1 MLAAMP
7 SADLADHDTSFR
19 VPPPLQ
25 VTRVSAFEVV
35 HIGATPI
42 AQYAISDVT
51 ARRHVMV
58 QLAEA
63 GGVSGQD
70 VARQFGV
77 TPVYVS
83 QLRSRYRGAGSA
95 ALLAGRRGP
104 KGPSKVTPRL
114 EARVRAWRAQGWS
127 YEAIAENLAGTVS
140 ISSQT
145 VRRIIERP
153 IMTQRDLPAG
163 DQLVGAETTT
173 DHAEAAAVSP
183 VAVSW
188 PEGET
193 RYAGAMLLHVALSHL
208 GIWSVFHTVRAS
220 VGRTSLSVAQVVG
233 IIALGFALRLRS
245 IEGFKTALRR
255 DFGQLLGL
263 PLVPTV
269 QTLRTR
275 LRALAASVDPA
286 LVMRKL
292 VEAWVQLEPVW
303 EGAYY
308 LDGHFCPYSGT
319 RPVPKAW
326 NAKRRLVEPG
336 QTDHYVHDATGRALF
351 FINRPFNDQLVTAAP
366 QILAEIRAV
375 APRDQPILLIF
386 DRGGYSGP
394 LFKALTDQGIGFITY
409 LKGRAAR
416 RRFPAEAFVRRWWEV
431 TDPAGIQRPQRMVYR
446 LLEKGTRIR
455 GAGLVRTLVVEDD
468 DAQVPILT
476 NRPELPAAKVVHL
489 LRMRWRQENSFK
501 YLSAHYGVEQLIQ
514 HDATIH
520 PDDRRLANPRRAQ
533 LRAQITAQQTEVVL
547 KEADL
552 ARALTET
559 RPEDAAPRLTPRMR
573 QREIATLEARVARL
587 EQRWKQT
594 PAKVPAATL
603 TGSATRATMNT
614 DRRNLVNAIKIATYN
629 AERWLARRFFKHYQD
644 PRDWL
649 TIFRSVLQLSGRVTG
664 DGTDGLRVALRPPD
678 QPRVRRALEAMLE
691 EINRTDGRL
700 FGDGPKLTFVV
711 AAD

>member
-1 MLAAMP
+1 MP
-7 SADLADHDTSFR
+7 SADLADHDASFR
-19 VPPPLQ
+19 IPPPLQ
-25 VTRVSAFEVV
+25 VTRVSEFEVV

-42 AQYAISDVT
+42 AQYVASDVT

-63 GGVSGQD
+63 GGVAGQD

-83 QLRSRYRGAGSA
+83 QLRSRYRGAGSG

-114 EARVRAWRAQGWS
+114 EARVRAWRAQGLA
-127 YEAIAENLAGTVS
+127 YEGIAAKLAGTVS
-140 ISSQT
+140 MSAQT
-145 VRRIIERP
+145 VRRIIARP
-153 IMTQRDLPAG
+153 TTTQGELPAG
-163 DQLVGAETTT
+163 EPLLGAETTT

-183 VAVSW
+183 GAVSW

-193 RYAGAMLLHVALSHL
+193 RYAGAMLLHVALSQL

-220 VGRTSLSVAQVVG
+220 VGRTSLRVAQVVG
-233 IIALGFALRLRS
+233 IIAVGFALRLRS

-275 LRALAASVDPA
+275 VRALAASVDPA

-336 QTDHYVHDATGRALF
+336 QLDHYVHDATGRALF
-351 FINRPFNDQLVTAAP
+351 FINRPFNDHLVNVAP
-366 QILAEIRAV
+366 KILAEIRAV

-394 LFKALTDQGIGFITY
+394 LFKTLTDQGIGFITY
-409 LKGRAAR
+409 LKGRSAR
-416 RRFPAEAFVRRWWEV
+416 RRFPAEAFVRRWWKV

-489 LRMRWRQENSFK
+489 LKMRWRQENSFK

-514 HDATIH
+514 HNATIH
-520 PDDRRLANPRRAQ
+520 PDDRRLVNPRRAQ
-533 LRAQITAQQTEVVL
+533 LRAQITAHQTEVVL

-552 ARALTET
+552 ARALTEA
-559 RPEDAAPRLTPRMR
+559 RPGDAPPPRLTAAQRAL

-594 PAKVPAATL
+594 PAKVPAVTL
-603 TGSATRATMNT
+603 TGSATRTTMNT

-629 AERWLARRFFKHYQD
+629 AERWLARRFFRHYQD

-649 TIFRSVLQLSGRVTG
+649 TIFRSVLQLSGCVTV
-664 DGTDGLRVALRPPD
+664 DGADRLRVALRPPD
-678 QPRVRRALEAMLE
+678 QPRIRRALEAMLE
-691 EINRTDGRL
+691 EINRLDGRL

>member
-1 MLAAMP
+1 MD
-7 SADLADHDTSFR
+7 SAVLADHEPSFHL
-19 VPPPLQ
+19 PPPLH
-25 VTRVSAFEVV
+25 VTRAGAVEVV

-42 AQYAISDVT
+42 AQYDVADVT

-63 GGVSGQD
+63 GRVPGQE

-77 TPVYVS
+77 TPIYVS

-95 ALLAGRRGP
+95 ALLATRRGP

-114 EARVRAWRAQGWS
+114 AMKVRALRAQGLS
-127 YEAIAENLAGTVS
+127 YAAIAQQVTGATE

-145 VRRIIERP
+145 VRRILR
-153 IMTQRDLPAG
+153 R
-163 DQLVGAETTT
+163 AETTQPPLPEVQGPA
-173 DHAEAAAVSP
+173 DAVPELVEAEAAAG
-183 VAVSW
+183 SW

-208 GIWSVFHTVRAS
+208 GLWAVFQTIGAA
-220 VGRTSLSVAQVVG
+220 VGRTALSVAQVVG
-233 IIALGFALRLRS
+233 IVALGFALRLRS

-255 DFGQLLGL
+255 DFGQVLGL
-263 PLVPTV
+263 PVVPTV

-275 LRALAASVDPA
+275 LRVLAASVDPA

-292 VEAWVQLEPVW
+292 VEAWVHLEPVW

-319 RPVPKAW
+319 RPLPKAW

-336 QTDHYVHDATGRALF
+336 QIDHYVHDATGRALF
-351 FINRPFNDQLVTAAP
+351 FINRPFNDQLVTAVP

-375 APRDQPILLIF
+375 VPRDQSILLIF

-394 LFKALTDQGIGFITY
+394 LFKDLTDQDIGFITY
-409 LKGRAAR
+409 LKGRPAR
-416 RRFPAEAFVRRWWEV
+416 RRFPAAAFVRRWWAV
-431 TDPAGIQRPQRMVYR
+431 TDPAGIRRPQRMVYR
-446 LLEKGTRIR
+446 LLDKGTRIR
-455 GAGLVRTLVVEDD
+455 GAGLVRTLVVADA

-476 NRPELPAAKVVHL
+476 NRADLPAAKVVHL

-514 HDATIH
+514 HDATTH
-520 PDDRRLANPRRAQ
+520 PDARQLANPRRAQ
-533 LRAQITAQQTEVVL
+533 VRAQITVLQGDVVR

-552 ARALTET
+552 ARALT
-559 RPEDAAPRLTPRMR
+559 AAPPASRGLSPAARTL
-573 QREIATLEARVARL
+573 QRDIATLAARIARL
-587 EQRWKQT
+587 ERRWKQT
-594 PAKVPAATL
+594 PTKVPAPTL
-603 TGSATRATMNT
+603 TGSPTRATINS
-614 DRRNLVNAIKIATYN
+614 DRRNLVNTIKIATYN
-629 AERWLARRFFKHYQD
+629 AERWLGRRFFRHYKD

-649 TIFRSVLQLSGRVTG
+649 TIFRSVLQLSGHVTMEG
-664 DGTDGLRVALRPPD
+664 PDRLRVVLRPPD
-678 QPRVRRALEAMLE
+678 QPRVRRALAAMLD
-691 EINRTDGRL
+691 EINGMDGRL
-700 FGDGPKLTFVV
+700 FGDGPRLTFGL

>member
-7 SADLADHDTSFR
+7 SADLADHDASFR

-58 QLAEA
+58 QLAEV

-127 YEAIAENLAGTVS
+127 YGAIAEKLAGTVS

-153 IMTQRDLPAG
+153 IMTQGDLPAG
-163 DQLVGAETTT
+163 DQRVGAETTT

-351 FINRPFNDQLVTAAP
+351 FINRPFNDQLVPAAP

-416 RRFPAEAFVRRWWEV
+416 RRFPAEAFVRRWWAM
-431 TDPAGIQRPQRMVYR
+431 TDPAGIQRPQRRVYR

-514 HDATIH
+514 HDATTH

-603 TGSATRATMNT
+603 TGSAIRATMNT

>member
-1 MLAAMP
+1 MP
-7 SADLADHDTSFR
+7 SADLADYDTSFR

-25 VTRVSAFEVV
+25 VTRVSEFEVV

-42 AQYAISDVT
+42 AQYAVSDVT

-63 GGVSGQD
+63 GGVPGQD

-83 QLRSRYRGAGSA
+83 QLRSRYRRAGSA

-114 EARVRAWRAQGWS
+114 DARVRAWRAQGLS
-127 YEAIAENLAGTVS
+127 YEAIVEKLAGTVS

-153 IMTQRDLPAG
+153 TTTQVDLPAG
-163 DQLVGAETTT
+163 DQLLAAETS
-173 DHAEAAAVSP
+173 DHTEAAAVPP

-208 GIWSVFHTVRAS
+208 GLWSVFHTVRAS

-336 QTDHYVHDATGRALF
+336 QIDHYVHDATGRALF

-409 LKGRAAR
+409 LKGRPAR

-476 NRPELPAAKVVHL
+476 NCPELPAAKVVHL

-514 HDATIH
+514 HDTTTH
-520 PDDRRLANPRRAQ
+520 PDDRRLVNPRRAQ

-552 ARALTET
+552 ARALT
-559 RPEDAAPRLTPRMR
+559 RRMPEDVAPRLTPRMR

-603 TGSATRATMNT
+603 TGSATRTTMNT

-629 AERWLARRFFKHYQD
+629 AERWLARRFFRHYKD

-664 DGTDGLRVALRPPD
+664 DGTGRLRVALRPPD

-711 AAD
+711 DAD

>member
-1 MLAAMP
+1 ME
-7 SADLADHDTSFR
+7 SAVFADHEPSFHL
-19 VPPPLQ
+19 PPPLQ
-25 VTRVSAFEVV
+25 VTRAGAVEVV

-42 AQYAISDVT
+42 AQYEVSDVT

-63 GGVSGQD
+63 GRVPGQD

-95 ALLAGRRGP
+95 ALLATRRGP

-114 EARVRAWRAQGWS
+114 ATTVRALRAQGLS
-127 YEAIAENLAGTVS
+127 YDAIAQQVTGPTD

-145 VRRIIERP
+145 VRRILLRGQTTP
-153 IMTQRDLPAG
+153 LDLPAE
-163 DQLVGAETTT
+163 DPLAATSATDDEGAR
-173 DHAEAAAVSP
+173 AARP
-183 VAVSW
+183 PGVSW

-208 GIWSVFHTVRAS
+208 GLWSVFQTMGAA

-233 IIALGFALRLRS
+233 IVAMGFALRLRS

-255 DFGQLLGL
+255 DFGQVLGL

-286 LVMRKL
+286 RVMRKL
-292 VEAWVQLEPVW
+292 VEAWVHLEPVW

-319 RPVPKAW
+319 RLLPKAW

-336 QTDHYVHDATGRALF
+336 QIDHYVHDATGRALF
-351 FINRPFNDQLVTAAP
+351 FINRPFNDQLVKAAP
-366 QILAEIRAV
+366 LILAEIRAV
-375 APRDQPILLIF
+375 VPPDQPILLIF
-386 DRGGYSGP
+386 DRGGSSGP

-409 LKGRAAR
+409 LKGRTVR
-416 RRFPAEAFVRRWWEV
+416 RRVPAEAFVRRWWAV
-431 TDPAGIQRPQRMVYR
+431 TDPAGIRRPQRMVYR
-446 LLEKGTRIR
+446 LMEKKTRIR
-455 GAGLVRTLVVEDD
+455 GAGLVRTLVVEDE

-476 NRPELPAAKVVHL
+476 NRADLPAAKVVQL

-514 HDATIH
+514 HDATTH
-520 PDDRRLANPRRAQ
+520 PDARQLANPRRAQ
-533 LRAQITAQQTEVVL
+533 WRAQITTLQTDVVL

-552 ARALTET
+552 ARALTEA
-559 RPEDAAPRLTPRMR
+559 RPADASPRLTPAARTL
-573 QREIATLEARVARL
+573 QRDIATLNARLARL
-587 EQRWKQT
+587 EHRWKQT
-594 PAKVPAATL
+594 PAKGVVL
-603 TGSATRATMNT
+603 MLDKS
-614 DRRNLVNAIKIATYN
+614 DRIAYN
-629 AERWLARRFFKHYQD
+629 R
-644 PRDWL
+644 
-649 TIFRSVLQLSGRVTG
+649 
-664 DGTDGLRVALRPPD
+664 LRH
-678 QPRVRRALEAMLE
+678 
-691 EINRTDGRL
+691 
-700 FGDGPKLTFVV
+700 
-711 AAD
+711 